1 MLKRSSQE
9 KTGSRHPRLR
19 VENCVD
25 TVLQLDKS
33 LGKGRIRPDVIK
45 KFERLKES
53 LTNAVEERIDEKDIS
68 RIEEA
73 TNRLLSELR
82 VSLGAAVAHYS
93 YDGQIH

>member
-1 MLKRSSQE
+1 M
-9 KTGSRHPRLR
+9 R

-53 LTNAVEERIDEKDIS
+53 LTNAAEDRIDERDIS
-68 RIEEA
+68 KIEEA

-82 VSLGAAVAHYS
+82 VSLGEAVAHFPH
-93 YDGQIH
+93 DAQIH